1 MNPKDFLSKYVYC
14 LLLKCVVHR
23 LRWQG
28 PLILLPDHDHAVGK
42 DGGDDGGGEEGVGQH
57 GDGDPPDGVEG
68 GEEEETL
75 GRGESSDVARLG

>member
-1 MNPKDFLSKYVYC
+1 M
-14 LLLKCVVHR
+14 
-23 LRWQG
+23 
-28 PLILLPDHDHAVGK
+28 
-42 DGGDDGGGEEGVGQH
+42 GQH